1 MSADKS
7 KKFVIKPFK
16 PRNNMDLAAAQGIWG
31 SLSRAIAEIHDK
43 NASALSFEELYRNA
57 YNLVLHKHG
66 ELLYNGVRGSVQAHL
81 ASVATTMAVC
91 PDEQL
96 LQELSARWG
105 DHQVTMV
112 MIRDILMYMDR
123 TYVTQQKKTAVYDLG
138 LQIFR
143 DSIARHD
150 KVCVYMCILRMT

>member
-1 MSADKS
+1 MSHS
-7 KKFVIKPFK
+7 VLL
-16 PRNNMDLAAAQGIWG
+16 RAARASPTQNCFYYAPV
-31 SLSRAIAEIHDK
+31 SLFPHH
-43 NASALSFEELYRNA
+43 RNA

-66 ELLYNGVRGSVQAHL
+66 ELLYNGVRKSVQTHL
-81 ASVATTMAVC
+81 AAVAARVALC

-123 TYVTQQKKTAVYDLG
+123 
-138 LQIFR
+138 
-143 DSIARHD
+143 
-150 KVCVYMCILRMT
+150 